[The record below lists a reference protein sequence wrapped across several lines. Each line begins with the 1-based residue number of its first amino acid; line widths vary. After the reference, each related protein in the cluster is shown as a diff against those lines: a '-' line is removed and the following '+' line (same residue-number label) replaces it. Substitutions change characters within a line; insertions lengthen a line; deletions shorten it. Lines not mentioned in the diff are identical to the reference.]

1 MTRVGP
7 VTATEVPVT
16 KMYKTIFVNLQIGY
30 GTAMATT
37 IFIVALVTTL
47 AIRRVTRFGRI

>member
-1 MTRVGP
+1 
-7 VTATEVPVT
+7 
-16 KMYKTIFVNLQIGY
+16 
-30 GTAMATT
+30 MATT